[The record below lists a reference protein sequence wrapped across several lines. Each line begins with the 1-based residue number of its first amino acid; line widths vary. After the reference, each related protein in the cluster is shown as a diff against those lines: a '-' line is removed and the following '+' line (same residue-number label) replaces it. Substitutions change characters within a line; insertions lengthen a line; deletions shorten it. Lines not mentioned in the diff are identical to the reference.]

1 MSTASDAVVDR
12 LVERATQDNADI
24 AAMLGDPDIG
34 GSFFNGVR
42 EISNNKQKVTIYD
55 TETGEARIIPAMYL
69 KATMKKKRTITL
81 PDGTAKVI
89 DAFVPQD
96 PETGQPYSPV
106 PEYQTGNLKCF
117 LHPQH
122 PDRKWLEAIGVGMEI
137 VCGDNQTRPAGSFK
151 STFQRDYHEK
161 KKHPISWQIRE
172 NAISERKEQEA
183 VERQE
188 RQIEA
193 MMALAGRSGG
203 SEASVFRCP
212 TEGCPRFFDTE
223 QGLKVHTNQHKE

>member
-12 LVERATQDNADI
+12 LVESATRENADI

-42 EISNNKQKVTIYD
+42 EISNNKQKVAIYD
-55 TETGEARIIPAMYL
+55 TETGEERLIPAMYL
-69 KATMKKKRTITL
+69 KATMKKKRTVTL
-81 PDGTAKVI
+81 ADGSAKVI

-106 PEYQTGNLKCF
+106 PEYQVGNLKCF

-122 PDRKWLEAIGVGMEI
+122 PDREWLTTIGLGMEI
-137 VCGDNQTRPAGSFK
+137 VCGDNQTRPAGSFR

-161 KKHPISWQIRE
+161 KKHPISWGIRE
-172 NAISERKEQEA
+172 TAITQQKEREA
-183 VERQE
+183 IDRQE

-193 MMALAGRSGG
+193 MMAMAGGRRAEVHSC
-203 SEASVFRCP
+203 EVV
-212 TEGCPRFFDTE
+212 GCPRFFDTE
-223 QGLKVHTNQHKE
+223 QGLAVHRGRDHKEG